1 MRKNIVYNILL
12 SLSNILFPLVSF
24 PYAAR
29 ILGPNGIG
37 EAQFI
42 FSYAQYFALF
52 AALGIPVYGIKEIA
66 KANND
71 PVATKSTFVSLST
84 LFIIT
89 SIIASTIYLASI
101 LLIPFFEPQ
110 QNIYII
116 TGILVLFSFTY
127 TDWYYAG
134 KGEFK
139 TITIRSIIIKA
150 LALGLLYVFV
160 KTPSDLYNYL
170 GVLIFTILGNQVYS
184 FIVITYENKGI
195 PYQLEYAKHIKPLL
209 FIFGATAASSMYT
222 IWDTVLLGFLSNA
235 TAVGYYTAAIKFI
248 KLTLPFVTSVGAVF
262 IPVLSKHFAD
272 KNFASVQQNLN
283 ASFYFIVALTVPLTI
298 GTILIAPEIIAIF
311 SGDKFEN
318 SIMPMQIMAILP
330 LFIGFGHLF
339 AFQILIPSDKSKE
352 VFVAMIAGLMIS
364 GGLNFILT
372 PRYQEVGASI
382 ICIVT
387 EISVTIIYFYY
398 TNKLFSFRYPWKF
411 LLQSLVASGTFIPIA
426 IACKVV
432 TQDIYI
438 YTGLCIASCAAAYI
452 AIQLFVFKNRFL
464 ASYFTPAKK
473 IGDA

>member
-12 SLSNILFPLVSF
+12 SLSNILFPLISF

-71 PVATKSTFVSLST
+71 PVATKSTFISLSAI
-84 LFIIT
+84 FILT
-89 SIIASTIYLASI
+89 SFIASALYLISI
-101 LLIPFFEPQ
+101 LLIPYFEPQ

-134 KGEFK
+134 KGAFK
-139 TITIRSIIIKA
+139 TITIRSVIVKA
-150 LALGLLYVFV
+150 LALEFLCLFV

-170 GVLIFTILGNQVYS
+170 GILIFTILGNQVYS
-184 FIVITYENKGI
+184 FILICYESRGI
-195 PYQLEYAKHIKPLL
+195 PYQLAFSRHLKPLL

-262 IPVLSKHFAD
+262 IPVLSKHFAEKD
-272 KNFASVQQNLN
+272 YTSVQQNLN
-283 ASFYFIVALTVPLTI
+283 ASFYFIVALTIPLAI

-311 SGDKFEN
+311 SGEKFEN
-318 SIMPMQIMAILP
+318 SIVPMQIMSILP
-330 LFIGFGHLF
+330 LIIGFGHLF

-352 VFVAMIAGLMIS
+352 VFIAMIAGLIIS

-372 PRYQEVGASI
+372 PHYQEIGASI

-387 EISVTIIYFYY
+387 EISVTVIYFYY

-411 LLQSLVASGTFIPIA
+411 LMQSLIACTTFIPIA
-426 IACKVV
+426 MACKVV
-432 TQDIYI
+432 TQDLYI
-438 YTGLCIASCAAAYI
+438 YSCLCIASCLAAYI
-452 AIQLFVFKNRFL
+452 AIHLFVFKNNFL
-464 ASYFTPAKK
+464 ISYFRPTKTV
-473 IGDA
+473 GDA